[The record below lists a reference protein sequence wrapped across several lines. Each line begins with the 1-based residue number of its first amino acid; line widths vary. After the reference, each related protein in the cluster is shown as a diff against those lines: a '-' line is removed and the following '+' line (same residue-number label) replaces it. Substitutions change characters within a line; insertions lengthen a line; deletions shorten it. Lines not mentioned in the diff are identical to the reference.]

1 MIKWLRYTILLWNR
15 KFIRCKLPLT
25 KWIIIC
31 SGQMLELLFHLE
43 YFCLTF
49 NNCLKVIQL
58 VIEQLNT
65 KLSETLIPIFIIIK
79 CSNIIIL
86 QSVNMV
92 KIEHRGT
99 LGCVKRNIIKTPIS
113 SSYYIYTY
121 SNLSSMLRTD
131 FSISSTFFCSLLFSV
146 CSFYS

>member
-1 MIKWLRYTILLWNR
+1 
-15 KFIRCKLPLT
+15 
-25 KWIIIC
+25 
-31 SGQMLELLFHLE
+31 MLELLFHLE
-43 YFCLTF
+43 YFFLTF

-99 LGCVKRNIIKTPIS
+99 LGCVKRNIIKTQIS
-113 SSYYIYTY
+113 PLYYTLTQTYPPCYEQISPFPPPFSAVSYFLFV
-121 SNLSSMLRTD
+121 LSTVKKKD
-131 FSISSTFFCSLLFSV
+131 NCKI
-146 CSFYS
+146 